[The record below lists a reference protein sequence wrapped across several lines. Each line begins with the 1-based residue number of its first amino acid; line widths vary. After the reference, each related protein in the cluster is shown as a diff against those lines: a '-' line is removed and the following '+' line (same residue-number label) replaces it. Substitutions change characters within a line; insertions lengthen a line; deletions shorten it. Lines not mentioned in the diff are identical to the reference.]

1 MVTGNGIVRRNGYPV
16 PIKTIM
22 ISIIFRKK
30 KTRNRNKENNIIT
43 NNGLSIVLTVAF
55 P

>member
-1 MVTGNGIVRRNGYPV
+1 MVTGNGTVRRNVYAD

-22 ISIIFRKK
+22 ILIIFRKK
-30 KTRNRNKENNIIT
+30 KSRNRNKENNIIT
-43 NNGLSIVLTVAF
+43 TNGLSVLTVEY